1 MKKYNILDKNEIE
14 IIDEVITQTKRV
26 VPLSTIEKRINDIN
40 NSISELEKE
49 KTQWQ
54 DLVSDIKNKK
64 KDIKLPDNI

>member
-26 VPLSTIEKRINDIN
+26 IPLSTIEKRINDIN

-49 KTQWQ
+49 KTEWQ
-54 DLVSDIKNKK
+54 NLVSDIKNKK